1 MKHNKQYSRGSPL
14 GIILEM
20 PSYTYAVKAEGLL
33 RSRGIPVEMLRRE
46 EGCGYNLRIYSDS
59 AADILDDMGIPFTRR
74 QS

>member
-1 MKHNKQYSRGSPL
+1 MKHNKQYSRGSPQA
-14 GIILEM
+14 IILEM

-33 RSRGIPVEMLRRE
+33 RSRGIPAEIIRRE

-59 AADILDDMGIPFTRR
+59 AADILNKMGIPYTRR

>member
-1 MKHNKQYSRGSPL
+1 MKHNKQYSRGSPQ

-33 RSRGIPVEMLRRE
+33 RSRGIPVEMIRRD
-46 EGCGYNLRIYSDS
+46 EGCGYDLMVYSDS
-59 AADILDDMGIPFTRR
+59 AAAILTKIGIPYTRR